1 MKTLAI
7 ALTSGLLAAA
17 WLITSSAALGFASR
31 LEVELE
37 KEVIE
42 MGLLSVDSASHPAGQ

>member
-1 MKTLAI
+1 MKKLVVT
-7 ALTSGLLAAA
+7 LTSGLLAMTF
-17 WLITSSAALGFASR
+17 LVTSSAALGFASR

-42 MGLLSVDSASHPAGQ
+42 MGLLSVDSADYPAGQ